1 MVRRPSGLE
10 TAEPGDGKGPR
21 HVGRRRHD
29 HSPTAGAPTLGQPR
43 PDQAHHRRTPDP
55 GPEGPRAWGP
65 GPSAQGVTGS
75 PIRWAGPILGEV
87 RPSAAARIDPNG
99 GLSGIGRPNQ
109 PGSDRWSRPS
119 PPGGSDQP
127 GHRQP
132 RARWDRSLPARARVP
147 GPAPRLAASRRQSLG
162 SEQITVGRRRPR
174 LRPAQCA
181 ARPRLPG
188 SRAPPALP
196 EAAARRCRRPR
207 WLPRPADRR

>member
-162 SEQITVGRRRPR
+162 SEQITARARDAVETMV
-174 LRPAQCA
+174 LNQMA
-181 ARPRLPG
+181 ARSGRA
-188 SRAPPALP
+188 APPP
-196 EAAARRCRRPR
+196 TQTGPVRCQAAAPR
-207 WLPRPADRR
+207 ISSSTCAP